1 MKIALFGGSFD
12 PVHKGHL
19 AIAEEAC
26 RCCRFDRFFF
36 VPAALSPFKHPGTV
50 SADFRLKMLED
61 ALKGVPDLPVE
72 IDRSEIDR
80 GGLSFSIDTIRS
92 VRNRFPEAS
101 VTWIAGDDILPDLP
115 RWKDPEELSR
125 MTDFLIFRRSG
136 GEIPV
141 FPKGFRIR
149 FLEISPIPYSSS
161 EIRRRIADG
170 MPPAEVPG
178 LLPVTAAFIEKEGLY
193 R

>member
-50 SADFRLKMLED
+50 SADFRLKMLEE

-101 VTWIAGDDILPDLP
+101 VTWIGGDDILPDLP

>member
-12 PVHKGHL
+12 PVHQGHL
-19 AIAEEAC
+19 TVAQEAY
-26 RCCRFDRFFF
+26 RRGRFDRFFF
-36 VPAALSPFKHPGTV
+36 VPAALSPFKHPGSV
-50 SADFRLKMLED
+50 SASLRLRMLED
-61 ALKGVPDLPVE
+61 ALKEVPCLPAE
-72 IDRSEIDR
+72 IDRSEISR
-80 GGLSFSIDTIRS
+80 GAPSYSVDTIRCI
-92 VRNRFPEAS
+92 RGRFPGAA
-101 VTWIAGDDILPDLP
+101 VTWIGGDDILPDLP
-115 RWKDPEELSR
+115 RWKDPEDLSR

-178 LLPVTAAFIEKEGLY
+178 LLPVTAAFIKNEGLY

>member
-1 MKIALFGGSFD
+1 MKVALFGGSFD

-61 ALKGVPDLPVE
+61 ALKEVPDLPVE

-178 LLPVTAAFIEKEGLY
+178 LLPVTAAFIKNEGLY

>member
-115 RWKDPEELSR
+115 RWKEADELSR
-125 MTDFLIFRRSG
+125 VSDFFALKGKFRFFRTVFAFDFWKLRRFRIHRRRSVVKLQ
-136 GEIPV
+136 PA
-141 FPKGFRIR
+141 
-149 FLEISPIPYSSS
+149 Y
-161 EIRRRIADG
+161 RRRQSPDFS
-170 MPPAEVPG
+170 P
-178 LLPVTAAFIEKEGLY
+178 
-193 R
+193 

>member
-1 MKIALFGGSFD
+1 MKVALFGGSFD

-50 SADFRLKMLED
+50 SADFRLKMLEE

-178 LLPVTAAFIEKEGLY
+178 LLPVTAAFIKNEGLY

>member
-50 SADFRLKMLED
+50 SADFRLKMLEE

-101 VTWIAGDDILPDLP
+101 VTWIGGDDILPDLP

-178 LLPVTAAFIEKEGLY
+178 LLPVTAAFIKNEGLY

>member
-50 SADFRLKMLED
+50 SADFRLKMLEE

-178 LLPVTAAFIEKEGLY
+178 LLPVTAAFIKNEGLY

>member
-1 MKIALFGGSFD
+1 MKVALFGGSFD

-50 SADFRLKMLED
+50 SADFRLKMLEE

-115 RWKDPEELSR
+115 RWKEADELSR
-125 MTDFLIFRRSG
+125 VSDFLVFRRTEG
-136 GEIPV
+136 KIPV
-141 FPKGFRIR
+141 FPNGFRIR
-149 FLEISPIPYSSS
+149 FLEIAPVPYSSS
-161 EIRRRIADG
+161 EIRRQIAAG
-170 MPPAEVPG
+170 IPPTAIPG